1 MFRRFIMVGATMAV
15 LFVAQP
21 VSAANYVIDTRGS
34 HASINF
40 KIPHLGYSYLVGR
53 FNTFSGTFSYDE
65 KNPSAAKVSVEI
77 DASSV
82 DSNHAERDKHLRS
95 KDFLEVSK
103 YSKAAFVSSS
113 YEDKGQGKGVLKG
126 NLTLHGVT
134 KAITIEVTQVGAGK
148 DPWGGYRRGFLGT
161 TKISLEDYAI
171 IFNLG
176 PASKMVEL
184 SLNVEGIRQ

>member
-1 MFRRFIMVGATMAV
+1 MFRKSLMAGAAMAV
-15 LFVAQP
+15 LFMAQP
-21 VSAANYVIDTRGS
+21 VGAENYVIDTQGS

-40 KIPHLGYSYLVGR
+40 KIPHLGYSYVVGR
-53 FNTFSGTFSYDE
+53 FNTFTGTFSYDE
-65 KNPSAAKVSVEI
+65 NNPSTAKVSVEI

-103 YSKAAFVSSS
+103 YPKAAFVSHS
-113 YEDKGQGKGVLKG
+113 YEDMGQGKGILKG

-134 KAITIEVTQVGAGK
+134 KAISIEVIQVGAGK

-161 TKISLEDYAI
+161 TKISLADYAI
-171 IFNLG
+171 KFNLG